1 MVSVSILETYKTKG
15 NAMKLTTKAI
25 SATAGIALLAALAGC
40 SSAEEAATTE
50 AEDSSDS
57 SSSSDS
63 GSSEAE
69 SQQVF
74 MLLPNTTTVR
84 FEERDK
90 PLFIE
95 ALAEYSPD
103 AEVTA
108 LNAEGDATKQQG
120 QMEDAIAQGA
130 DVVVYVSADANLAAG
145 SLKVAEDAG
154 VPVILYE
161 HDSSGGAADA
171 HVLFDALAVGQ
182 AQGQRAAELI
192 EGLSGDGLKVARI
205 KGNPGEYGTN
215 MYQKGQDE
223 YLQPFIDSGK
233 IEVVCEQNIANWDPV
248 QGQAFIEDCLA
259 QNGNDLDMII
269 SMNDGL
275 AGGSVA
281 ALTTQGLE
289 GEVIVTGGQDANIG
303 AIQFIIKGYQDN
315 TIFKD
320 LSVMGDYAAQVVAS
334 VLDGNGVPDS
344 LINGSIDNDY
354 MDVPAVYLPV
364 NNVTIDN
371 VDDVIN
377 GGLYSWEE
385 ACEGAEETQICQD
398 NL

>member
-1 MVSVSILETYKTKG
+1 
-15 NAMKLTTKAI
+15 MKLTKGVM

-40 SSAEEAATTE
+40 SPAEEAADTTTE
-50 AEDSSDS
+50 DTGSSTDSSDS
-57 SSSSDS
+57 APS
-63 GSSEAE
+63 GDEA
-69 SQQVF
+69 QQVF

-84 FEERDK
+84 FEERDR

-95 ALAEYSPD
+95 ALSEYAPN

-161 HDSSGGAADA
+161 HDAVGGAADA

-182 AQGQRAAELI
+182 AQGARAAELI
-192 EGLSGDGLKVARI
+192 ESLPGDGLKVARI

-223 YLQPFIDSGK
+223 FLQPFIDSGK

-248 QGQAFIEDCLA
+248 AGQAFIEDCLA

-320 LSVMGDYAAQVVAS
+320 LSVMGDFAAQAVAS
-334 VLDGNGVPDS
+334 VLAGDGVPAD
-344 LINGSIDNDY
+344 LVNGSIDNDY
-354 MDVPAVYLPV
+354 TDVPAIYLPV

-371 VDDVIN
+371 VADVIN

-385 ACEGAEETQICQD
+385 ACEGAEDTQICQD